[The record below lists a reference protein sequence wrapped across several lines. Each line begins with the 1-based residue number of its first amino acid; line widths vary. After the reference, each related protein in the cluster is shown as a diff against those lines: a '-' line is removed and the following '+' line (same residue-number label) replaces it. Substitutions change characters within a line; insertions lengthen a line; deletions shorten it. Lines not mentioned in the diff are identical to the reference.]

1 MSRAIKILSFQNFY
15 EVLKTCSAGRKD
27 FFDTLEVP
35 KLLLCNSLGTFCI
48 CAVEVDAFQILYL
61 RIRKRGGEI
70 APAAPSLQD
79 RFALTEQYADTLAY
93 LAFCVSVFTVAIEGF
108 EEVKV
113 ILCFFFAL

>member
-1 MSRAIKILSFQNFY
+1 MCGGNPRRVSRAIKILSFQNFY

-70 APAAPSLQD
+70 APAAPSWQD
-79 RFALTEQYADTLAY
+79 RFALTEQYADTP
-93 LAFCVSVFTVAIEGF
+93 VSVI
-108 EEVKV
+108 KR
-113 ILCFFFAL
+113 